1 MAKKRD
7 FYEILGVSKTASK
20 DELKTAYR
28 KVAMQY
34 HPDRNPNNPEAEE
47 KFKEAAEAYEVLS
60 SDDKRKIYDRYGHEG
75 LSGSMGQGGGAGG
88 FSMDDIFSHF
98 SDIFEGFNFGGFG
111 GQRGGRQGSGTGQ
124 RGSNLRTKVALTME
138 EIEQGCN
145 KKIKVKKYVGCE
157 PCGGSGAKD
166 RNAMN
171 TCSTCGGSGYV
182 RRVQS
187 TFLGQMQTTAPCP
200 TCNGSGKTI
209 AHKCGNCHGEGRIYG
224 EETISL
230 DIPPGVSDGIQMS
243 MGGKGNAG
251 MNGGPAGDLLINIE
265 EKPHEIFTRDGKN
278 VLYELDLNFADAVL
292 GTQVEV
298 PTLNGSVKVTVP
310 EGTPAGKVFRL
321 RGKGLP
327 VLNSYERG
335 DQLIHIN
342 IWVPKD
348 VSPEERKM
356 LEKIQ
361 KSKHFTPS
369 QAEKKDKKGWFDRM
383 KDFFGGNQ

>member
-1 MAKKRD
+1 MA
-7 FYEILGVSKTASK
+7 
-20 DELKTAYR
+20 
-28 KVAMQY
+28 
-34 HPDRNPNNPEAEE
+34 
-47 KFKEAAEAYEVLS
+47 
-60 SDDKRKIYDRYGHEG
+60 
-75 LSGSMGQGGGAGG
+75 
-88 FSMDDIFSHF
+88 
-98 SDIFEGFNFGGFG
+98 
-111 GQRGGRQGSGTGQ
+111 
-124 RGSNLRTKVALTME
+124 
-138 EIEQGCN
+138 
-145 KKIKVKKYVGCE
+145 
-157 PCGGSGAKD
+157 
-166 RNAMN
+166 
-171 TCSTCGGSGYV
+171 
-182 RRVQS
+182 
-187 TFLGQMQTTAPCP
+187 
-200 TCNGSGKTI
+200 
-209 AHKCGNCHGEGRIYG
+209 
-224 EETISL
+224 
-230 DIPPGVSDGIQMS
+230 
-243 MGGKGNAG
+243 GKGNAG

>member
-60 SDDKRKIYDRYGHEG
+60 NDEKRKVYDRYGHEG
-75 LSGSMGQGGGAGG
+75 LSGGGMGSSGG

-98 SDIFEGFNFGGFG
+98 ADIFGGFG
-111 GQRGGRQGSGTGQ
+111 GQRGQRQSSGMGQ
-124 RGSNLRTKVALTME
+124 RGSNLRTKVALTLE

-145 KKIKVKKYVGCE
+145 KKIKVKKYVTCE
-157 PCGGSGAKD
+157 VCGGSGAKD

-182 RRVQS
+182 RRVQN
-187 TFLGQMQTTAPCP
+187 TILGQMQTTGPCP
-200 TCNGSGKTI
+200 TCHGSGKTI
-209 AHKCGNCHGEGRIYG
+209 AHKCGNCHGEGRVYG

-230 DIPPGVSDGIQMS
+230 DIPPGVSDGVQMS